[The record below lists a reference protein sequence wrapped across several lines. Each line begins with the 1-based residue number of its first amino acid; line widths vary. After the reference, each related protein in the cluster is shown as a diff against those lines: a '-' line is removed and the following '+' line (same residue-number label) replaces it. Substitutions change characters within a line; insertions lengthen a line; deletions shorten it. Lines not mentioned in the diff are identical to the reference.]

1 MMHAPRQSPSPRA
14 RESCSKPV
22 MTHPRTSRRV
32 SRRFTTGKT
41 SRPQWA
47 TSLLGWHGP
56 RTAGGRTGASRDRV
70 VQECRGRTGR
80 RNVTAQECHA
90 QGGMGR
96 TDRRESCSWEPLHLT
111 ARGSRALTSGRV
123 MEATGPPSSAGL
135 PGLLS
140 PSDQLNSWQSRA
152 PPTLSPAGPTE
163 LPGIP
168 NPAGL
173 TGPLGVLSRPE
184 SPRQP
189 RAARKAEIRVCPGS
203 RDVGT
208 IRGDEYSSPSGRDDR
223 PASRSPSGVVHAPGR
238 AFPARVP
245 RSS

>member
-56 RTAGGRTGASRDRV
+56 RTAGGRTEAYRSAAGSYRSV
-70 VQECRGRTGR
+70 TGQGRTGMSR
-80 RNVTAQECHA
+80 ENRAQECHRA
-90 QGGMGR
+90 GMSR
-96 TDRRESCSWEPLHLT
+96 TGKHGEDRSSGVVFLRATPPGSKGVSGLDAGARHGSHWTPELRWTPGNPEPRRTHWT
-111 ARGSRALTSGRV
+111 PGSP
-123 MEATGPPSSAGL
+123 EPP
-135 PGLLS
+135 
-140 PSDQLNSWQSRA
+140 
-152 PPTLSPAGPTE
+152 
-163 LPGIP
+163 
-168 NPAGL
+168 
-173 TGPLGVLSRPE
+173 
-184 SPRQP
+184 
-189 RAARKAEIRVCPGS
+189 RKAPGNPEPPGKQGIRVCPGS

-223 PASRSPSGVVHAPGR
+223 PASRSPSGVVHASGR

>member
-1 MMHAPRQSPSPRA
+1 MMHAPRQSPSPHA
-14 RESCSKPV
+14 RESYSKPV
-22 MTHPRTSRRV
+22 MTHPRTRRRV

-56 RTAGGRTGASRDRV
+56 RTAGGRTEAYRSAAGSYRSV
-70 VQECRGRTGR
+70 TGQGRTGMSR
-80 RNVTAQECHA
+80 ENRAQECHA

-111 ARGSRALTSGRV
+111 ARGSRALTPGRV
-123 MEATGPPSSAGL
+123 MEATGLPSSAG
-135 PGLLS
+135 
-140 PSDQLNSWQSRA
+140 
-152 PPTLSPAGPTE
+152 

-168 NPAGL
+168 NPAGP
-173 TGPLGVLSRPE
+173 TGPLGALSRPE

>member
-1 MMHAPRQSPSPRA
+1 MHARRQSPSPHA
-14 RESCSKPV
+14 QESCSKPV
-22 MTHPRTSRRV
+22 MTHPRTRRRV

-47 TSLLGWHGP
+47 TSLLGDTGP
-56 RTAGGRTGASRDRV
+56 DGRRSHRDVQERRED
-70 VQECRGRTGR
+70 VQECRGRTGH
-80 RNVTAQECHA
+80 RNVRNLTAQECHA
-90 QGGMGR
+90 QGSMGR

-111 ARGSRALTSGRV
+111 ARGSRALTPGRV
-123 MEATGPPSSAGL
+123 MEATGLPSSAG
-135 PGLLS
+135 
-140 PSDQLNSWQSRA
+140 
-152 PPTLSPAGPTE
+152 

-168 NPAGL
+168 NPAGP
-173 TGPLGVLSRPE
+173 TGPLGALSRPE
-184 SPRQP
+184 SPGNPEPPGKQG
-189 RAARKAEIRVCPGS
+189 IRVCPGS

>member
-1 MMHAPRQSPSPRA
+1 MHARRQSPSPHA
-14 RESCSKPV
+14 QESCSKPV

-56 RTAGGRTGASRDRV
+56 RTAGGRTEAYRSAAGSYRSV
-70 VQECRGRTGR
+70 TGQGRTGMSRENRAQECHRAGMSPR

-111 ARGSRALTSGRV
+111 ARGSRALTPGRV
-123 MEATGPPSSAGL
+123 MEATGLPSSAG
-135 PGLLS
+135 
-140 PSDQLNSWQSRA
+140 
-152 PPTLSPAGPTE
+152 

-168 NPAGL
+168 NPAGP
-173 TGPLGVLSRPE
+173 TGPLGALSRPE

-208 IRGDEYSSPSGRDDR
+208 IRGDEYSSPSGRNDR

>member
-1 MMHAPRQSPSPRA
+1 MMHARRQSPSPHA
-14 RESCSKPV
+14 QESCFKPV
-22 MTHPRTSRRV
+22 MTHTRTSRRV

-56 RTAGGRTGASRDRV
+56 RTAGGRTEAYRSAAGSYRSV
-70 VQECRGRTGR
+70 TGQGRTGMSR
-80 RNVTAQECHA
+80 ENRAQECHRA
-90 QGGMGR
+90 GMSRTGRHGKNRSSGVVFLGATPPDRKGVSCLDAGACHGSHWTPELRWTPGNPEPRRTHWTPGSPEPPGKQG
-96 TDRRESCSWEPLHLT
+96 
-111 ARGSRALTSGRV
+111 
-123 MEATGPPSSAGL
+123 
-135 PGLLS
+135 
-140 PSDQLNSWQSRA
+140 
-152 PPTLSPAGPTE
+152 
-163 LPGIP
+163 
-168 NPAGL
+168 
-173 TGPLGVLSRPE
+173 
-184 SPRQP
+184 
-189 RAARKAEIRVCPGS
+189 IRVCPGS